1 MKDLICYFLNFLIL
15 INKILQSHKKKNILY
30 NYNEDKKKQEVTNT
44 TTKLKTPIF
53 PKNTH

>member
-1 MKDLICYFLNFLIL
+1 MLLLKFFNF
-15 INKILQSHKKKNILY
+15 NKQDTSITQKKKNILY
-30 NYNEDKKKQEVTNT
+30 NYNEDKKKQEVANT